1 MIEREV
7 RMEEEARSAWWILL
21 VLGIVSVG
29 FGALLIFWPGKTL
42 TVVTTVVGLFMVV
55 AGIARFFVGVF
66 DSDREYRILMV
77 LAGIVGVVVGVAIMR
92 NPEAAI
98 KLVVLLT
105 ALFWIISGMIDL
117 FRGLSDASLPDR
129 SVRIGFGAMS
139 AVFGVVILAWP
150 DMTVG
155 VFAVLMG
162 IYVLFFGILEIVAA
176 FQLKNA

>member
-1 MIEREV
+1 MTEAEV
-7 RMEEEARSAWWILL
+7 HMADAIKQGWWILL
-21 VLGIVSVG
+21 LLGILSVG
-29 FGALLIFWPGKTL
+29 FGALLIFWPGTTL
-42 TVVTTVVGLFMVV
+42 AVLTTVIGLFMIV

-66 DSDREYRILMV
+66 DAEGEQRILMV
-77 LAGIVGVVVGVAIMR
+77 IAGIVGVVLGVAIVQ

-129 SVRIGFGAMS
+129 SVRIVFGALS

-150 DMTVG
+150 DITVG
-155 VFAVLMG
+155 VLAVLMG
-162 IYVLFFGILEIVAA
+162 VYVVFFGILEVLAA
-176 FQLKNA
+176 FQVKNA

>member
-1 MIEREV
+1 MTEAEV
-7 RMEEEARSAWWILL
+7 HMADAIKQGWWILL
-21 VLGIVSVG
+21 SLGILSVG
-29 FGALLIFWPGKTL
+29 FGALLIFWPGTTL
-42 TVVTTVVGLFMVV
+42 AVLTTVIGLFMIV

-66 DSDREYRILMV
+66 DTDREQRILMV
-77 LAGIVGVVVGVAIMR
+77 IAGIVGVVLGVAIVQ

-129 SVRIGFGAMS
+129 SVRIVFGALS

-150 DMTVG
+150 DITVG
-155 VFAVLMG
+155 VLAVLMG
-162 IYVLFFGILEIVAA
+162 VYVVFFGILEVLAA
-176 FQLKNA
+176 FQVKNA